1 MHIKRASRCTPIFFM
16 QPLQAW
22 SCTAVFSTNQY
33 TEKLNT
39 WLQSVNIFRF
49 FSCPSLIWLYTTTL
63 DNSIHPFCIPF
74 IETKSFCQ
82 RSFSFTGAAQ
92 WNSLS
97 YEITSL
103 LLSNLLWRPICS
115 SLLIVS
121 IFSSLLICWFFHIL
135 LLLCACVWRG
145 ARAGGSGSVLLW
157 LCVPLC
163 NVHINV

>member
-1 MHIKRASRCTPIFFM
+1 MYTHIFYATAASMIMYSSLLYQPIHWKIKYMTPIC
-16 QPLQAW
+16 L
-22 SCTAVFSTNQY
+22 
-33 TEKLNT
+33 
-39 WLQSVNIFRF
+39 NIFRF